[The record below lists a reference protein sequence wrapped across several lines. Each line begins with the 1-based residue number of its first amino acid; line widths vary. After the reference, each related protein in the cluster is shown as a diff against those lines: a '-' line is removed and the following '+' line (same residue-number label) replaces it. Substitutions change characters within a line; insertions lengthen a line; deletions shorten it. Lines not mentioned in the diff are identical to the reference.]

1 MEPSLRDAWGEV
13 AYRAEALG
21 IDPFKT
27 YGGPTRGKRA
37 KTIDELQDEINDLLP
52 EGYVF
57 TDKDAHLMRR
67 HGWTL
72 EMITTRV
79 EEPDYKQ
86 GWHERA
92 HAIEREKHQRG

>member
-21 IDPFKT
+21 IDPERFL
-27 YGGPTRGKRA
+27 GREVVRP